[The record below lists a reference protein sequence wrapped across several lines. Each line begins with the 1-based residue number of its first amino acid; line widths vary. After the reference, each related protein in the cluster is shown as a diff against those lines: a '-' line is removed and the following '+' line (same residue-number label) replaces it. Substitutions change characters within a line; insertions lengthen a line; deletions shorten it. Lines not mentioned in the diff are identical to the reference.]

1 VFFPLRA
8 KRQRSVEALSRFLF
22 VVQRKGKEKRIIKT
36 ASSHQQRVEL
46 LDLVL
51 HVLRQPVE
59 LNGRLRDP
67 RDREGVG
74 EELLVLLDEKGDA

>member
-1 VFFPLRA
+1 
-8 KRQRSVEALSRFLF
+8 
-22 VVQRKGKEKRIIKT
+22 
-36 ASSHQQRVEL
+36 
-46 LDLVL
+46 
-51 HVLRQPVE
+51 VLRQPVE